1 MERFI
6 KAGRLFYGTAL
17 AGIGVQHFIY
27 PVFQSLILRGWPWPW
42 PHNVPTVLILVWLTG
57 ASLMLAGATI
67 IFAKNARHVSL
78 VLGGLFLLLFLLFQ
92 VPFEILV
99 DPAGRFLGL
108 WTNALKTLALSGGAF
123 LVAESFPKK
132 ENTALKESAVTGILE
147 KIMPLGRIFFSIMLI
162 CFGTDHFLYTE
173 VVANMVPGWL
183 SAHVFWTYF
192 GGAALV
198 GSGISIL
205 LQIKMKL
212 VSILLGIMIFI
223 WFIFLHIPGA
233 LSDPSGQM
241 GNEVTSAWSALAF
254 SGIAFV
260 IAGRPA
266 KEAGNDPKRVLS
278 Y

>member
-1 MERFI
+1 MEKFI
-6 KAGRLFYGTAL
+6 KTGRLFFGTAL

-42 PHNVPTVLILVWLTG
+42 PHDLPTIRILVWLTG
-57 ASLMLAGATI
+57 AALIAAGATI
-67 IFAKNARHVSL
+67 VFAKNAKNISL
-78 VLGGLFLLLFLLFQ
+78 VLGGLLLLLFLLFQ

-99 DPAGRFLGL
+99 DPAARFLGL

-123 LVAESFPKK
+123 LIAGSFPEEKNTGQK
-132 ENTALKESAVTGILE
+132 ESGVIAALK

-162 CFGTDHFLYTE
+162 CFGVDHFLYTE
-173 VVANMVPGWL
+173 VVANMVPDWMSG
-183 SAHVFWTYF
+183 HVFWTYF
-192 GGAALV
+192 GGIALV

-205 LQIKMKL
+205 LKIKIKL
-212 VSILLGIMIFI
+212 VSVLLGVMILI

-260 IAGRPA
+260 IAGRSI
-266 KEAGNDPKRVLS
+266 KEGRKQPKTIL
-278 Y
+278 